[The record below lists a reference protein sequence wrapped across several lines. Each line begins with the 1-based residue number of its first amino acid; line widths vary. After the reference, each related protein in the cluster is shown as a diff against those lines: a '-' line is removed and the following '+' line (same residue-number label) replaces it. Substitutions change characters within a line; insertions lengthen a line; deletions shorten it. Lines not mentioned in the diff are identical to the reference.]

1 MYNSPIAQSGS
12 ISKPQLKFK
21 FIHGNGSE
29 PIQLMVDPSTT
40 MTQNQH
46 VFFFILK
53 VEYNRNCFKPCLVFG
68 SLPLKR
74 STPLCLSCALMVP
87 LTKKQPKKIKI
98 NKNIKN

>member
-46 VFFFILK
+46 VFFLK

-74 STPLCLSCALMVP
+74 STPLCLSCALLVP